1 MSVNQIRSNSNK
13 DANILKTKEIDLQ
26 IICKERQER
35 TNQKLNANFE
45 KPMTINPS
53 KKGKRPKL
61 LRLFYFLLGLIYPKF
76 NKIKDNSFEEGELS
90 PIKFNSPYIDNPN
103 IKIINVDSFT
113 IKKTFARLY
122 YSSKEFYSILFLNIF
137 LPGVGTIV
145 AAIGWG
151 KTCKYGD
158 RTKELICRGI
168 LQITTFFLIVPWIQA
183 INDSSIYFEE
193 SLC

>member
-1 MSVNQIRSNSNK
+1 MSVNQTRSNSNK

-35 TNQKLNANFE
+35 TNQKLIANFE

-53 KKGKRPKL
+53 KKRKRPKL
-61 LRLFYFLLGLIYPKF
+61 LRSFYFLLGLIYPKF

-113 IKKTFARLY
+113 IKRTFARLY
-122 YSSKEFYSILFLNIF
+122 YSSKVFYLILFLNIF
-137 LPGVGTIV
+137 LPGVGTII
-145 AAIGWG
+145 AGIGWG
-151 KTCKYGD
+151 KTCQYKN
-158 RTKELICRGI
+158 RTCELIIRGI
-168 LQITTFFLIVPWIQA
+168 LQMLTFILLVGWVQ
-183 INDSSIYFEE
+183 SIFDAVNRFEK
-193 SLC
+193 

>member
-1 MSVNQIRSNSNK
+1 MSVNQTRSNKNK
-13 DANILKTKEIDLQ
+13 DSNILKTKEIDLQ

-35 TNQKLNANFE
+35 SNQKLIANFE
-45 KPMTINPS
+45 KPVTINPS

-76 NKIKDNSFEEGELS
+76 NKIKDNYIEEGESS

-103 IKIINVDSFT
+103 IKVINIDSFT
-113 IKKTFARLY
+113 IKKIFARLY
-122 YSSKEFYSILFLNIF
+122 YNSKVFYLILFLNIF

-151 KTCKYGD
+151 KTCKYED

-168 LQITTFFLIVPWIQA
+168 LQITTFFLILPWIQA
-183 INDSSIYFEE
+183 INDASIYFEE